1 MISETPAHIIGVDR
15 RKGTLEKGKDADI
28 IMFDQA
34 LNLKCVIA
42 MGHVVRNEFTSPL
55 NAQI

>member
-1 MISETPAHIIGVDR
+1 MASETPARIIGVDK

-28 IMFDQA
+28 MMFDPE

-42 MGHVVRNEFTSPL
+42 MGRVIRNELPNHVV
-55 NAQI
+55 I